1 MQMAGVK
8 SFFCVL
14 WSLCLCGIMVGR
26 AADYDAL
33 WKQVRQFE
41 RQGLTKS
48 AYEIV
53 EQIGVKADKE
63 HKEGQQM
70 AALIYG
76 CKLRQCIV
84 PDSFYADIVRLEK
97 LKRDARDEVRR
108 AVWASV
114 LAGLYKDNAG
124 RNRSVWLKKVK
135 GPERMR
141 EWASG
146 EWKDASDANFDL
158 SLSHPELLAEVKAA
172 DYLPFIEQ
180 GEHAAYFGGDLLN
193 VIGRRAVMARK
204 DYKAKEDREAVAGY
218 CAKMLQEYRSRRNRE
233 AELLVLLDSLAQSS
247 DEMVGE
253 TNRFV
258 WEASSEERERKEL
271 DKRGYGDYC
280 RLLDRFG
287 DLPLAAEVYL
297 QWMDWSVTAKR
308 KIEWAEE
315 GWKKYASYPRAKKLR
330 ERKDALQAP
339 YVSISKRDILY
350 PGKTYRWTVN
360 YRNTETV
367 ALQWFR
373 MPETVRK
380 DSLDVWKERKVLADF
395 VKGNGRLVKSVQV
408 KLKEGQPWEDLKDT
422 LEVETPGLGLYVVC
436 MRPEGTSGMEEGLLY
451 PICVTRFRVVTLG
464 WPDSCLQCRVMD
476 ETTGKPVE
484 DAEVEVYVRD
494 SLTAQ
499 GVTAADGAFVIRFPV
514 KEKRSLDEMKLHVA
528 KGEDRYLFA
537 EECGWEYRY
546 NDRCQPEE
554 DGALYTDREVYRP
567 GQSVYVGG
575 LCMIMGGGEERV
587 LPRRKFELRLKDSRG
602 KTWATKEVVSDE
614 MGTVATEFV
623 LPRSCR
629 AGRYYITGIYDLCY
643 FNVEEYKRPAF
654 EVKLDKRKELG
665 DTVFLIGEARNFMG
679 VPVRDARVTATSSS
693 RNWVYSQ
700 TYSEKEPVALDTV
713 YTDAEGC
720 FVLPL
725 PLNREGRRTGRGS
738 YRIVDVCVTDRNGQT
753 QNITK
758 NVPTGPTEMQI
769 GFSVGSY
776 YWHRDRLPS
785 VKVGLREI
793 NGGEHPR
800 TARVFYHLFRY
811 GPEGRLDTVWMER
824 PIQANVPVT
833 LTEVRDLASGA
844 YRLQMEAVAGED
856 TVRARARDFVLLD
869 STNTRPI
876 NGSLDWF
883 DCVEDTIA
891 PGCPGRI
898 EVGSAGKDVTLFY
911 TLLYKERVL
920 ADTLYTISDTILTF
934 SYPQALDYGDVME
947 AVFYFVKDG
956 SMYKHRQ
963 TLKAGRPSKQL
974 RMEWTSFRDGLQP
987 GTEETWKLRVVTTD
1001 GRPASAQVMATLY
1014 DASLEGKF
1022 PHQWSVPYKYCGS
1035 WVYYSFNDYD
1045 GNYFSLDTRKKV
1057 EIPTV
1062 KNLCFDTFGANF
1074 LNWRK
1079 AMEDVQGITKR
1090 ESQIYDCLEESP
1102 RPAPLMRSARV
1113 EDGSFMPS
1121 EGQGKDE
1128 DDEMRIPIRRNLNET
1143 AFFYPRLMADENG
1156 EVTIRFTLPESLTT
1170 WKFMALAH
1178 TEDMMTGT
1186 FTDEAVASKD
1196 VMARLDLPRFVR
1208 MGDHAA
1214 LSASLYN
1221 LTQKTI
1227 KGKVTMEVFDP
1238 ATEKTLWKKTRKLE
1252 VAASAD
1258 TVVTFTYV
1266 PVEGVTLSACRVLFE
1281 ADSHSDGEQRYLPVL
1296 EDKEWLTQTLRFV
1309 VSHAGDTVIH
1319 LDGLFQNHHSDAS
1332 RRNLTVEYTANPL
1345 WYAVT
1350 ALPSVLEPSTDDAQ
1364 SLSAAYYASTLAT
1377 RLSSLY
1383 PQLKNAVDLWL
1394 YESGEELEGSL
1405 SMQEEPAGVVSDET
1419 PWMIGA
1425 KRETRLMQELQQLFD
1440 RNRQRDLRRQFAESL
1455 GQLQR
1460 EDGSF
1465 GWFNGM
1471 SGSMYMTYGVARALL
1486 RSTSGIENDSV
1497 LTEHVDVRQM
1507 MEYLFGRAH
1516 EDVQRDKENLH
1527 VHKVYAYGCSRWLDY
1542 LYLATLCPE
1551 GWLTSSSRKD
1561 MDYMRER
1568 LLECLPAAASSNK
1581 KRLMGDEERM
1591 SLPEMAE
1598 AVVVFQRMEK
1608 AEEAELLMT
1617 SLREHLV
1624 DDAEGLHLEYPSN
1637 GFYGSARKI
1646 AVHTMLMEAFL
1657 AEEFPD
1663 SRVTEGLC
1671 RWLLAQKRL
1680 QDWGTSTGSVD
1691 AIYALLQGQP
1701 EGLTFRA
1708 YDAIRLLSPQGKEL
1722 AHAVSSVGD
1731 WVGLGAV
1738 SVSVGGGD
1746 LKKGA
1751 GALAV
1756 TKTEERPS
1764 SWGAAYACFQL
1775 PLDEVESSASGLRIR
1790 QEVDNEHPRVGDR
1803 VTLRYV
1809 LTSDRDYEYVRLKAG
1824 RAACLEPVESRSG
1837 YEYRNGL
1844 GYYKEVKDAS
1854 TNYFFE
1860 RLPKGTYVIE
1870 AECYVE
1876 RAGRYALGAVKLNG
1890 VYAPEFS
1897 AYEAGTV
1904 LEVSE

>member
-26 AADYDAL
+26 TADYDAL

-48 AYEIV
+48 AYEVV
-53 EQIGVKADKE
+53 EQIGVKAEKE

-70 AALIYG
+70 AVLIYG

-124 RNRSVWLKKVK
+124 RNRSIWLKKVK

-158 SLSHPELLAEVKAA
+158 SLSHPDLLAEVKAA

-271 DKRGYGDYC
+271 DERGYGDYC
-280 RLLDRFG
+280 RLLYRFG

-380 DSLDVWKERKVLADF
+380 DSLDVWKERKMLADF

-436 MRPEGTSGMEEGLLY
+436 MRPEGTPGMEEGLLY

-494 SLTAQ
+494 SLTAR

-567 GQSVYVGG
+567 GQTVYVGG

-665 DTVFLIGEARNFMG
+665 DTVFLMGKARNFMG

-738 YRIVDVCVTDRNGQT
+738 YRIVDVYVTDRNGQT

-833 LTEVRDLASGA
+833 LTDVRDLASGEH
-844 YRLQMEAVAGED
+844 RLQMEAVAGED

-911 TLLYKERVL
+911 TLLYKDRVL

-1090 ESQIYDCLEESP
+1090 ESQIYNCLEESP

-1296 EDKEWLTQTLRFV
+1296 EDKEWLTQTLPFV

-1364 SLSAAYYASTLAT
+1364 TLSAAYYASTLST

-1405 SMQEEPAGVVSDET
+1405 SMPEEPAGVVSDET

-1455 GQLQR
+1455 GKLQR

-1516 EDVQRDKENLH
+1516 EDVQRDKENLR

-1598 AVVVFQRMEK
+1598 AAVVFQRMGK

-1671 RWLLAQKRL
+1671 RWLLAQKCL

-1738 SVSVGGGD
+1738 SVSVGGDD

-1890 VYAPEFS
+1890 VYAPEFT
-1897 AYEAGTV
+1897 AYGAGTV

>member
-1 MQMAGVK
+1 MAGVK

-14 WSLCLCGIMVGR
+14 WSLCLCGVMVGR

-271 DKRGYGDYC
+271 DERGYGDYC

-380 DSLDVWKERKVLADF
+380 DSLDVWKERKVLTDF

-436 MRPEGTSGMEEGLLY
+436 MRPEGTPGMEEGLLY

-494 SLTAQ
+494 SLTAR

-567 GQSVYVGG
+567 GQTVYVGG

-587 LPRRKFELRLKDSRG
+587 LPWRKFELRLKDSRG

-833 LTEVRDLASGA
+833 LTEVRDLASGE

-911 TLLYKERVL
+911 TLLYKDRVL
-920 ADTLYTISDTILTF
+920 VDTLYTISDTILTF
-934 SYPQALDYGDVME
+934 SYPKALDYGDVME

-956 SMYKHRQ
+956 NMYKHRQ
-963 TLKAGRPSKQL
+963 TLKAGRLSKQL
-974 RMEWTSFRDGLQP
+974 HLEWTSFRDGLQP

-1001 GRPASAQVMATLY
+1001 GRPVSAQVMATLY

-1045 GNYFSLDTRKKV
+1045 GNYFSLGTRKKV

-1090 ESQIYDCLEESP
+1090 ESQIYNCLEESP

-1178 TEDMMTGT
+1178 TKDMMTGT

-1208 MGDHAA
+1208 MRDHAA

-1296 EDKEWLTQTLRFV
+1296 EDKEWLTQTLPFV

-1364 SLSAAYYASTLAT
+1364 SLSAAYYASTLST

-1394 YESGEELEGSL
+1394 YESGEELEGFL
-1405 SMQEEPAGVVSDET
+1405 SMQEEPAGVVSDEI

-1455 GQLQR
+1455 GKLQR

-1516 EDVQRDKENLH
+1516 EDVQRDKENLR

-1568 LLECLPAAASSNK
+1568 LLECLPAAVSSNK

-1598 AVVVFQRMEK
+1598 AAVVFQRMGK

-1624 DDAEGLHLEYPSN
+1624 DDAEGLHIEYPSN

-1657 AEEFPD
+1657 AEEIPD
-1663 SRVTEGLC
+1663 SCVTEGLC

-1738 SVSVGGGD
+1738 SVSVGGDD
-1746 LKKGA
+1746 LKKGV

-1860 RLPKGTYVIE
+1860 RLPRGTYVIE

-1890 VYAPEFS
+1890 VYAPEFT
-1897 AYEAGTV
+1897 AYGAGTV

>member
-1 MQMAGVK
+1 MAGVK

-494 SLTAQ
+494 SLTAL

-643 FNVEEYKRPAF
+643 FNVEGYKRPAF

-713 YTDAEGC
+713 YTDAEGW

-738 YRIVDVCVTDRNGQT
+738 YRIVDVYVTDRNGQT

-911 TLLYKERVL
+911 TLLYKDRVL

-1178 TEDMMTGT
+1178 TKDMMTGT
-1186 FTDEAVASKD
+1186 FTDAAVASKD

-1296 EDKEWLTQTLRFV
+1296 EDKEWLTQTLPFV

-1332 RRNLTVEYTANPL
+1332 RRSLTVEYTANPL

-1364 SLSAAYYASTLAT
+1364 SLSAAYYASTLST

-1455 GQLQR
+1455 GKLQR

-1516 EDVQRDKENLH
+1516 EDVQRDKENLR
-1527 VHKVYAYGCSRWLDY
+1527 VHNVYAYGSSRWLDY

-1598 AVVVFQRMEK
+1598 AAVVFQRMGK

-1731 WVGLGAV
+1731 WGGLGAV

-1746 LKKGA
+1746 LKKGL

-1803 VTLRYV
+1803 VRLRYV

-1897 AYEAGTV
+1897 AYGAGTV

>member
-1 MQMAGVK
+1 MAGVK

-494 SLTAQ
+494 SLTAL

-713 YTDAEGC
+713 YTDAEGW

-738 YRIVDVCVTDRNGQT
+738 YRIVDVYVTDRNGQT

-911 TLLYKERVL
+911 TLLYKDRVL

-1178 TEDMMTGT
+1178 TKDMMTGT
-1186 FTDEAVASKD
+1186 FTDAAVASKD

-1296 EDKEWLTQTLRFV
+1296 EDKEWLTQTLPFV

-1332 RRNLTVEYTANPL
+1332 RRSLTVEYTANPL

-1364 SLSAAYYASTLAT
+1364 SLSAAYYASTLST

-1455 GQLQR
+1455 GKLQR

-1516 EDVQRDKENLH
+1516 EDVQRDKENLR
-1527 VHKVYAYGCSRWLDY
+1527 VHNVYAYGSSRWLDY

-1598 AVVVFQRMEK
+1598 AAVVFQRMGK

-1731 WVGLGAV
+1731 WGGLGAV

-1746 LKKGA
+1746 LKKGL

-1803 VTLRYV
+1803 VTLRYM

-1897 AYEAGTV
+1897 AYGAGTV

>member
-26 AADYDAL
+26 TADYDAL

-48 AYEIV
+48 AYEVV
-53 EQIGVKADKE
+53 EQIGVKAEKE

-70 AALIYG
+70 AVLIYG

-124 RNRSVWLKKVK
+124 RNRSIWLKKVK

-158 SLSHPELLAEVKAA
+158 SLSHPDLLAEVKAA

-271 DKRGYGDYC
+271 DERGYGDYC
-280 RLLDRFG
+280 RLLYRFG

-380 DSLDVWKERKVLADF
+380 DSLDVWKERKMLADF

-436 MRPEGTSGMEEGLLY
+436 MRPEGTPGMEEGLLY

-494 SLTAQ
+494 SLTAR

-567 GQSVYVGG
+567 GQTVYVGG

-665 DTVFLIGEARNFMG
+665 DTVFLMGKARNFMG

-738 YRIVDVCVTDRNGQT
+738 YRIVDVYVTDRNGQT

-833 LTEVRDLASGA
+833 LTDVRDLASGE

-911 TLLYKERVL
+911 TLLYKDRVL

-1090 ESQIYDCLEESP
+1090 ESQIYNCLEESP

-1143 AFFYPRLMADENG
+1143 TFFYPRLMADENG

-1296 EDKEWLTQTLRFV
+1296 EDKEWLTQTLPFV

-1364 SLSAAYYASTLAT
+1364 TLSAAYYASTLST

-1405 SMQEEPAGVVSDET
+1405 SMPEEPAGVVSDET

-1455 GQLQR
+1455 GKLQR

-1516 EDVQRDKENLH
+1516 EDVQRDKENLR

-1542 LYLATLCPE
+1542 LYLTTLCPE

-1598 AVVVFQRMEK
+1598 AAVVFQRMGK

-1671 RWLLAQKRL
+1671 RWLLAQKCL

-1738 SVSVGGGD
+1738 SVSVGGDD

-1897 AYEAGTV
+1897 AYGAGTV

>member
-26 AADYDAL
+26 TADYDAL

-48 AYEIV
+48 AYEVV
-53 EQIGVKADKE
+53 EQIGVKAEKE

-70 AALIYG
+70 AVLIYG

-124 RNRSVWLKKVK
+124 RNRSIWLKKVK

-158 SLSHPELLAEVKAA
+158 SLSHPDLLAEVKAA

-271 DKRGYGDYC
+271 DERGYGDYC
-280 RLLDRFG
+280 RLLYRFG

-380 DSLDVWKERKVLADF
+380 DSLDVWKERKMLADF

-494 SLTAQ
+494 SLTAL

-713 YTDAEGC
+713 YTDAEGW

-738 YRIVDVCVTDRNGQT
+738 YRIVDVYVTDRNGQT

-911 TLLYKERVL
+911 TLLYKDRVL

-1178 TEDMMTGT
+1178 TKDMMTGT
-1186 FTDEAVASKD
+1186 FTDAAVASKD

-1296 EDKEWLTQTLRFV
+1296 EDKEWLTQTLPFV

-1332 RRNLTVEYTANPL
+1332 RRSLTVEYTANPL

-1364 SLSAAYYASTLAT
+1364 SLSAAYYASTLST

-1455 GQLQR
+1455 GKLQR

-1486 RSTSGIENDSV
+1486 RSTSGLENDSV

-1516 EDVQRDKENLH
+1516 EDVQRDKENLR
-1527 VHKVYAYGCSRWLDY
+1527 VHNVYAYGSSRWLDY

-1598 AVVVFQRMEK
+1598 AAVVFQRMGK

-1731 WVGLGAV
+1731 WGGLGAV

-1746 LKKGA
+1746 LKKGL

-1803 VTLRYV
+1803 VRLRYV

-1897 AYEAGTV
+1897 AYGAGTV

>member
-494 SLTAQ
+494 SLTAL

-528 KGEDRYLFA
+528 KGEDCYLFA
-537 EECGWEYRY
+537 EECGWDYRY

-713 YTDAEGC
+713 YTDAEGW

-738 YRIVDVCVTDRNGQT
+738 YRIVDVYVTDRNGQT

-911 TLLYKERVL
+911 TLLYKDRVL

-1178 TEDMMTGT
+1178 TKDMMTGT
-1186 FTDEAVASKD
+1186 FTDAAVASKD

-1296 EDKEWLTQTLRFV
+1296 EDKEWLTQTLPFV

-1332 RRNLTVEYTANPL
+1332 RRSLTVEYTANPL

-1364 SLSAAYYASTLAT
+1364 SLSAAYYASTLST

-1455 GQLQR
+1455 GKLQR

-1516 EDVQRDKENLH
+1516 EDVQRDKENLR
-1527 VHKVYAYGCSRWLDY
+1527 VHNVYAYGSSRWLDY

-1598 AVVVFQRMEK
+1598 AAVVFQRMGK

-1731 WVGLGAV
+1731 WGGLGAV

-1746 LKKGA
+1746 LKKGL

-1803 VTLRYV
+1803 VRLRYV

-1897 AYEAGTV
+1897 AYGAGTV

>member
-26 AADYDAL
+26 TADYDAL

-48 AYEIV
+48 AYEVV
-53 EQIGVKADKE
+53 EQIGVKAEKE

-70 AALIYG
+70 AVLIYG

-124 RNRSVWLKKVK
+124 RNRSIWLKKVK

-158 SLSHPELLAEVKAA
+158 SLSHPDLLAEVKAA

-271 DKRGYGDYC
+271 DERGYGDYC
-280 RLLDRFG
+280 RLLYRFG

-380 DSLDVWKERKVLADF
+380 DSLDVWKERKMLADF

-436 MRPEGTSGMEEGLLY
+436 MRPEGTPGMEEGLLY

-494 SLTAQ
+494 SLTAR

-567 GQSVYVGG
+567 GQTVYVGG

-665 DTVFLIGEARNFMG
+665 DTVFLMGKARNFMG

-738 YRIVDVCVTDRNGQT
+738 YRIVDVYVTDRNGQT

-833 LTEVRDLASGA
+833 LTDVRDLASGE

-911 TLLYKERVL
+911 TLLYKDRVL

-1090 ESQIYDCLEESP
+1090 ESQIYNCLEESP

-1296 EDKEWLTQTLRFV
+1296 EDKEWLTQTLPFV

-1364 SLSAAYYASTLAT
+1364 TLSAAYYASTLST

-1405 SMQEEPAGVVSDET
+1405 SMPEEPAGVVSDET

-1455 GQLQR
+1455 GKLQR

-1516 EDVQRDKENLH
+1516 EDVQRDKENLR

-1542 LYLATLCPE
+1542 LYLTTLCPE

-1598 AVVVFQRMEK
+1598 AAVVFQRMGK

-1671 RWLLAQKRL
+1671 RWLLAQKCL

-1738 SVSVGGGD
+1738 SVSVGGDD

-1897 AYEAGTV
+1897 AYGAGTV

>member
-63 HKEGQQM
+63 YKEGQQM

-713 YTDAEGC
+713 YTDAEGW

-738 YRIVDVCVTDRNGQT
+738 YRIVDVYVTDRNGQT

-911 TLLYKERVL
+911 TLLYKDRVL

-1178 TEDMMTGT
+1178 TKDMMTGT
-1186 FTDEAVASKD
+1186 FTDAAVASKD

-1296 EDKEWLTQTLRFV
+1296 EDKEWLTQTLPFV

-1332 RRNLTVEYTANPL
+1332 RRSLTVEYTANPL

-1364 SLSAAYYASTLAT
+1364 SLSAAYYASTLST

-1455 GQLQR
+1455 GKLQR

-1516 EDVQRDKENLH
+1516 EDVQRDKENLR
-1527 VHKVYAYGCSRWLDY
+1527 VHNVYAYGSSRWLDY

-1598 AVVVFQRMEK
+1598 AAVVFQRMGK

-1731 WVGLGAV
+1731 WGGLGAV

-1746 LKKGA
+1746 LKKGL

-1803 VTLRYV
+1803 VRLRYV

-1897 AYEAGTV
+1897 AYGAGTV

>member
-1 MQMAGVK
+1 MAGVK

-33 WKQVRQFE
+33 WKQVRQLE

-271 DKRGYGDYC
+271 DERGYGDYC

-350 PGKTYRWTVN
+350 PRKTYRWTVN

-380 DSLDVWKERKVLADF
+380 DSLDVWKERKVLVDF

-436 MRPEGTSGMEEGLLY
+436 MRPEGVLGMEEGLLY

-494 SLTAQ
+494 SLTAR

-514 KEKRSLDEMKLHVA
+514 KERRSLDEMKLHVA

-567 GQSVYVGG
+567 GQTVYVGG

-587 LPRRKFELRLKDSRG
+587 LPWRKFELRLKDSRG

-629 AGRYYITGIYDLCY
+629 AGRYRITGMYDVCY

-665 DTVFLIGEARNFMG
+665 DTVFLMGKARNFMG

-700 TYSEKEPVALDTV
+700 TYSEKEPIALDTV

-738 YRIVDVCVTDRNGQT
+738 YRIVDVYVTDRNGQT

-833 LTEVRDLASGA
+833 LTEVRDLASGE

-911 TLLYKERVL
+911 TLLYKDRVL

-974 RMEWTSFRDGLQP
+974 HMEWTSFRDGLQP

-1045 GNYFSLDTRKKV
+1045 GNYFSLRTQKKV
-1057 EIPTV
+1057 ETSTV

-1178 TEDMMTGT
+1178 TKDMMTGT

-1296 EDKEWLTQTLRFV
+1296 EDKEWLTQTLPFV

-1332 RRNLTVEYTANPL
+1332 RRSLTVEYTANPL

-1364 SLSAAYYASTLAT
+1364 SLSAAYYASTLST

-1405 SMQEEPAGVVSDET
+1405 SMPEELAGVVSDET

-1440 RNRQRDLRRQFAESL
+1440 RNRQRDLHRQFAESL
-1455 GQLQR
+1455 GKLQR

-1516 EDVQRDKENLH
+1516 EDVQRDKENLR
-1527 VHKVYAYGCSRWLDY
+1527 VHNVYAYGSSRWLDY

-1598 AVVVFQRMEK
+1598 AAVVFQRMGK

-1624 DDAEGLHLEYPSN
+1624 DDAEGLHIEYPSN

-1657 AEEFPD
+1657 AEEIPD
-1663 SRVTEGLC
+1663 SCVTEGLC

-1738 SVSVGGGD
+1738 SVSVGGDD

-1751 GALAV
+1751 SALAV

-1803 VTLRYV
+1803 VRLRYV

-1897 AYEAGTV
+1897 AYGAGTV

>member
-48 AYEIV
+48 AYEVV

-158 SLSHPELLAEVKAA
+158 SLSHPELLAEVKAV

-271 DKRGYGDYC
+271 DKRGYGAYC

-315 GWKKYASYPRAKKLR
+315 GWRKYASYPRAKKLR

-464 WPDSCLQCRVMD
+464 WPDSCLQCRVME

-494 SLTAQ
+494 SLTAR
-499 GVTAADGAFVIRFPV
+499 GMTAADGAFVIRFPV

-738 YRIVDVCVTDRNGQT
+738 YRIVDVYVTDRNGQT

-800 TARVFYHLFRY
+800 TARVFCHLFRY
-811 GPEGRLDTVWMER
+811 GPEGRLDTVWMDR

-833 LTEVRDLASGA
+833 LTEVRDLASGE

-911 TLLYKERVL
+911 TLLYKDRVL

-934 SYPQALDYGDVME
+934 SYPKALDYGDVME

-956 SMYKHRQ
+956 NMYKHRQ

-1001 GRPASAQVMATLY
+1001 GRPVSAQVMATLY

-1045 GNYFSLDTRKKV
+1045 GNYFSLGTRKKV

-1090 ESQIYDCLEESP
+1090 ESQIYNCLEESP

-1128 DDEMRIPIRRNLNET
+1128 DYEMRIPIRRNLNET

-1178 TEDMMTGT
+1178 TKDMMTGT

-1296 EDKEWLTQTLRFV
+1296 EDKEWLTQTLPFV

-1332 RRNLTVEYTANPL
+1332 RRSLTVEYTANPL

-1425 KRETRLMQELQQLFD
+1425 KRKTRLMQELQQLFD

-1455 GQLQR
+1455 GKLQR

-1507 MEYLFGRAH
+1507 MEYLFGRVH
-1516 EDVQRDKENLH
+1516 EDVQRDKENLR
-1527 VHKVYAYGCSRWLDY
+1527 VHKVYAYGSSRWLDY

-1598 AVVVFQRMEK
+1598 AAVVFQRMGK

-1624 DDAEGLHLEYPSN
+1624 DDTEGLHIEYPSN
-1637 GFYGSARKI
+1637 GFYGSARNI

-1657 AEEFPD
+1657 AEEIPD
-1663 SRVTEGLC
+1663 SRVREGLC

-1738 SVSVGGGD
+1738 SVSVGGDD

-1860 RLPKGTYVIE
+1860 RLSKGTYVIE

-1897 AYEAGTV
+1897 AYGAGTV

>member
-1 MQMAGVK
+1 MAGVK

-70 AALIYG
+70 AVLIYG

-494 SLTAQ
+494 SLTAL

-713 YTDAEGC
+713 YTDAEGW

-738 YRIVDVCVTDRNGQT
+738 YRIVDVYVTDRNGQT

-911 TLLYKERVL
+911 TLLYKDRVL

-1178 TEDMMTGT
+1178 TKDMMTGT
-1186 FTDEAVASKD
+1186 FTDAAVASKD

-1296 EDKEWLTQTLRFV
+1296 EDKEWLTQTLPFV

-1332 RRNLTVEYTANPL
+1332 RRSLTVEYTANPL

-1364 SLSAAYYASTLAT
+1364 SLSAAYYASTLST

-1455 GQLQR
+1455 GKLQR

-1516 EDVQRDKENLH
+1516 EDVQRDKENLR
-1527 VHKVYAYGCSRWLDY
+1527 VHNVYAYGSSRWLDY

-1598 AVVVFQRMEK
+1598 AAVVFQRMGK

-1731 WVGLGAV
+1731 WGGLGAV

-1746 LKKGA
+1746 LKKGL

-1803 VTLRYV
+1803 VRLRYV

-1897 AYEAGTV
+1897 AYGAGTV

>member
-1 MQMAGVK
+1 MAGVK

-380 DSLDVWKERKVLADF
+380 DSLDVWKERKVLADS

-494 SLTAQ
+494 SLTAL

-713 YTDAEGC
+713 YTDAEGW

-738 YRIVDVCVTDRNGQT
+738 YRIVDVYVTDRNGQT

-911 TLLYKERVL
+911 TLLYKDRVL

-1178 TEDMMTGT
+1178 TKDMMTGT
-1186 FTDEAVASKD
+1186 FTDAAVASKD

-1296 EDKEWLTQTLRFV
+1296 EDKEWLTQTLPFV

-1332 RRNLTVEYTANPL
+1332 RRSLTVEYTANPL

-1364 SLSAAYYASTLAT
+1364 SLSAAYYASTLST

-1455 GQLQR
+1455 GKLQR

-1516 EDVQRDKENLH
+1516 EDVQRDKENLR
-1527 VHKVYAYGCSRWLDY
+1527 VHNVYAYGSSRWLDY

-1598 AVVVFQRMEK
+1598 AAVVFQRMGK

-1731 WVGLGAV
+1731 WGGLGAV

-1746 LKKGA
+1746 LKKGL

-1803 VTLRYV
+1803 VRLRYV

-1897 AYEAGTV
+1897 AYGAGTV

>member
-1 MQMAGVK
+1 MAGVK

-494 SLTAQ
+494 SLTAL

-713 YTDAEGC
+713 YTDAEGW

-738 YRIVDVCVTDRNGQT
+738 YRIVDVYVTDRNGQT

-911 TLLYKERVL
+911 TLLYKDRVL

-1143 AFFYPRLMADENG
+1143 AFFHPRLMADENG

-1178 TEDMMTGT
+1178 TKDMMTGT
-1186 FTDEAVASKD
+1186 FTDAAVASKD

-1296 EDKEWLTQTLRFV
+1296 EDKEWLTQTLPFV

-1332 RRNLTVEYTANPL
+1332 RRSLTVEYTANPL

-1364 SLSAAYYASTLAT
+1364 SLSAAYYASTLST

-1455 GQLQR
+1455 GKLQR

-1516 EDVQRDKENLH
+1516 EDVQRDKENLR
-1527 VHKVYAYGCSRWLDY
+1527 VHNVYAYGSSRWLDY

-1598 AVVVFQRMEK
+1598 AAVVFQRMGK

-1731 WVGLGAV
+1731 WGGLGAV

-1746 LKKGA
+1746 LKKGL

-1803 VTLRYV
+1803 VRLRYV

-1897 AYEAGTV
+1897 AYGAGTV

>member
-26 AADYDAL
+26 TADYDAL

-48 AYEIV
+48 AYEVV
-53 EQIGVKADKE
+53 EQIGVKAEKE

-70 AALIYG
+70 AVLIYG

-124 RNRSVWLKKVK
+124 RNRSIWLKKVK

-158 SLSHPELLAEVKAA
+158 SLSHPDLLAEVKAA

-271 DKRGYGDYC
+271 DERGYGDYC
-280 RLLDRFG
+280 RLLYRFG

-380 DSLDVWKERKVLADF
+380 DSLDVWKERKMLADF

-436 MRPEGTSGMEEGLLY
+436 MRPEGTPGMEEGLLY

-494 SLTAQ
+494 SLTAR

-567 GQSVYVGG
+567 GQTVYVGG

-665 DTVFLIGEARNFMG
+665 DTVFLMGKARNFMG

-738 YRIVDVCVTDRNGQT
+738 YRIVDVYVTDRNGQT

-833 LTEVRDLASGA
+833 LTDVRDLASGE

-911 TLLYKERVL
+911 TLLYKDRVL

-1090 ESQIYDCLEESP
+1090 ESQIYNCLEESP

-1296 EDKEWLTQTLRFV
+1296 EDKEWLTQTLPFV

-1364 SLSAAYYASTLAT
+1364 TLSAAYYASTLST

-1405 SMQEEPAGVVSDET
+1405 SMPEEPAGVVSDET

-1455 GQLQR
+1455 GKLQR

-1516 EDVQRDKENLH
+1516 EDVQRDKENLR

-1598 AVVVFQRMEK
+1598 AAVVFQRMGK

-1624 DDAEGLHLEYPSN
+1624 DDAEGLHIEYPSN

-1657 AEEFPD
+1657 AEEIPD
-1663 SRVTEGLC
+1663 SCVTEGLC

-1738 SVSVGGGD
+1738 SVSVGGDD
-1746 LKKGA
+1746 LKKGV

-1890 VYAPEFS
+1890 VYAPEFT
-1897 AYEAGTV
+1897 AYGAGTV

>member
-1 MQMAGVK
+1 MAGVK

-26 AADYDAL
+26 TADYDAL

-48 AYEIV
+48 AYEVV
-53 EQIGVKADKE
+53 EQIGVKAEKE

-70 AALIYG
+70 AVLIYG

-124 RNRSVWLKKVK
+124 RNRSIWLKKVK

-158 SLSHPELLAEVKAA
+158 SLSHPDLLAEVKAA

-271 DKRGYGDYC
+271 DERGYGDYC
-280 RLLDRFG
+280 RLLYRFG

-380 DSLDVWKERKVLADF
+380 DSLDVWKERKMLADF

-436 MRPEGTSGMEEGLLY
+436 MRPEGTPGMEEGLLY

-494 SLTAQ
+494 SLTAR

-567 GQSVYVGG
+567 GQTVYVGG

-665 DTVFLIGEARNFMG
+665 DTVFLMGKARNFMG

-738 YRIVDVCVTDRNGQT
+738 YRIVDVYVTDRNGQT

-833 LTEVRDLASGA
+833 LTDVRDLASGE

-911 TLLYKERVL
+911 TLLYKDRVL

-1090 ESQIYDCLEESP
+1090 ESQIYNCLEESP

-1143 AFFYPRLMADENG
+1143 TFFYPRLMADENG

-1296 EDKEWLTQTLRFV
+1296 EDKEWLTQTLPFV

-1364 SLSAAYYASTLAT
+1364 TLSAAYYASTLST

-1405 SMQEEPAGVVSDET
+1405 SMPEEPAGVVSDET

-1455 GQLQR
+1455 GKLQR

-1516 EDVQRDKENLH
+1516 EDVQRDKENLR

-1542 LYLATLCPE
+1542 LYLTTLCPE

-1598 AVVVFQRMEK
+1598 AAVVFQRMGK

-1671 RWLLAQKRL
+1671 RWLLAQKCL

-1738 SVSVGGGD
+1738 SVSVGGDD

-1897 AYEAGTV
+1897 AYGAGTV

>member
-1 MQMAGVK
+1 MAGVK

-14 WSLCLCGIMVGR
+14 WSLCLCGVMVGR

-180 GEHAAYFGGDLLN
+180 GEHATYFGGDLLN

-297 QWMDWSVTAKR
+297 QWMDWSVTANR

-436 MRPEGTSGMEEGLLY
+436 MRPEGTPGMEEGLLY

-464 WPDSCLQCRVMD
+464 WPDSCLQCRVME

-494 SLTAQ
+494 SLTAR

-567 GQSVYVGG
+567 GQTVYVGG

-629 AGRYYITGIYDLCY
+629 AGRYYITGMYDLCY

-738 YRIVDVCVTDRNGQT
+738 YRIVDVYVTDRNGQT

-758 NVPTGPTEMQI
+758 NVPTGLTEMQI

-833 LTEVRDLASGA
+833 LTEVRDLASGE

-911 TLLYKERVL
+911 TLLYKDRVL

-987 GTEETWKLRVVTTD
+987 GTEETWKLRVVTTN

-1045 GNYFSLDTRKKV
+1045 GNYFSLDSRKKV

-1128 DDEMRIPIRRNLNET
+1128 DDEMRIPVRRNLNET

-1178 TEDMMTGT
+1178 TKDMMTGT

-1296 EDKEWLTQTLRFV
+1296 EDKEWLTQTLPFV

-1364 SLSAAYYASTLAT
+1364 SLSAAYYASTLST

-1394 YESGEELEGSL
+1394 YESGEELEGFL
-1405 SMQEEPAGVVSDET
+1405 SMPEEPAGVVSDET

-1425 KRETRLMQELQQLFD
+1425 KRKTRLMQELQQLFD
-1440 RNRQRDLRRQFAESL
+1440 RNRQCDLRRQFAESL
-1455 GQLQR
+1455 GKLQR

-1471 SGSMYMTYGVARALL
+1471 SGSMYITYGVARALL

-1516 EDVQRDKENLH
+1516 EDVQRDKENLR
-1527 VHKVYAYGCSRWLDY
+1527 VHKVYAYGSSRWLDY

-1568 LLECLPAAASSNK
+1568 LLECLPAASSSNK

-1598 AVVVFQRMEK
+1598 AAVVFQRMGK
-1608 AEEAELLMT
+1608 AEEVELLMT

-1624 DDAEGLHLEYPSN
+1624 DDAEGLHIEYPSN

-1657 AEEFPD
+1657 AEEIPD

-1738 SVSVGGGD
+1738 SVSVGGDD

-1890 VYAPEFS
+1890 VYAPEFT
-1897 AYEAGTV
+1897 AYGAGTV

>member
-713 YTDAEGC
+713 YTDAEGW

-738 YRIVDVCVTDRNGQT
+738 YRIVDVYVTDRNGQT

-911 TLLYKERVL
+911 TLLYKDRVL

-1178 TEDMMTGT
+1178 TKDMMTGT
-1186 FTDEAVASKD
+1186 FTDAAVASKD

-1296 EDKEWLTQTLRFV
+1296 EDKEWLTQTLPFV

-1332 RRNLTVEYTANPL
+1332 RRSLTVEYTANPL

-1364 SLSAAYYASTLAT
+1364 SLSAAYYASTLST

-1455 GQLQR
+1455 GKLQR

-1516 EDVQRDKENLH
+1516 EDVQRDKENLR
-1527 VHKVYAYGCSRWLDY
+1527 VHNVYAYGSSRWLDY

-1598 AVVVFQRMEK
+1598 AAVVFQRMGK

-1731 WVGLGAV
+1731 WGGLGAV

-1746 LKKGA
+1746 LKKGL

-1803 VTLRYV
+1803 VRLRYV

-1897 AYEAGTV
+1897 AYGAGTV

>member
-97 LKRDARDEVRR
+97 LKRDARNEVRR

-124 RNRSVWLKKVK
+124 RNRSAWLKKVK

-271 DKRGYGDYC
+271 DKRGYGAYC

-436 MRPEGTSGMEEGLLY
+436 MRPEGTPGMEEGLLY

-514 KEKRSLDEMKLHVA
+514 KERRSLDEMKLHVA

-567 GQSVYVGG
+567 GQTVYVGG

-587 LPRRKFELRLKDSRG
+587 LPWRKFELRLKDSRG

-738 YRIVDVCVTDRNGQT
+738 YRIVDVYVTDRNGQT

-800 TARVFYHLFRY
+800 TARVFCHLFRY
-811 GPEGRLDTVWMER
+811 GSEGRLDTVWMER

-833 LTEVRDLASGA
+833 LTEVRDLASGE

-891 PGCPGRI
+891 PGYPGRI

-911 TLLYKERVL
+911 TLLYKDRVL

-974 RMEWTSFRDGLQP
+974 RMECTSFRDGLQP

-1035 WVYYSFNDYD
+1035 WVYYGFNDYD

-1178 TEDMMTGT
+1178 TKDMMTGT

-1296 EDKEWLTQTLRFV
+1296 EDKEWLTQTLPFV

-1332 RRNLTVEYTANPL
+1332 RRSLTVEYTANPL

-1364 SLSAAYYASTLAT
+1364 SLSAAYYASTLST

-1405 SMQEEPAGVVSDET
+1405 SMPEEPAGVVSDET

-1455 GQLQR
+1455 GKLQR

-1516 EDVQRDKENLH
+1516 EDVQRDKENLR
-1527 VHKVYAYGCSRWLDY
+1527 VHKVYAYGSSRWLDY

-1598 AVVVFQRMEK
+1598 AAVVFQRMGK

-1738 SVSVGGGD
+1738 SVSVGGDD

-1803 VTLRYV
+1803 VRLRYV

-1897 AYEAGTV
+1897 AYGAGTV

>member
-84 PDSFYADIVRLEK
+84 PDGFYADIVRLEK

-713 YTDAEGC
+713 YTDAEGW

-738 YRIVDVCVTDRNGQT
+738 YRIVDVYVTDRNGQT

-911 TLLYKERVL
+911 TLLYKDRVL

-1178 TEDMMTGT
+1178 TKDMMTGT
-1186 FTDEAVASKD
+1186 FTDAAVASKD

-1296 EDKEWLTQTLRFV
+1296 EDKEWLTQTLPFV

-1332 RRNLTVEYTANPL
+1332 RRSLTVEYTANPL

-1364 SLSAAYYASTLAT
+1364 SLSAAYYASTLST

-1455 GQLQR
+1455 GKLQR

-1516 EDVQRDKENLH
+1516 EDVQRDKENLR
-1527 VHKVYAYGCSRWLDY
+1527 VHNVYAYGSSRWLDY

-1598 AVVVFQRMEK
+1598 AAVVFQRMGK

-1897 AYEAGTV
+1897 AYGAGTV

>member
-1 MQMAGVK
+1 MAGVK

-14 WSLCLCGIMVGR
+14 WSLCLCGVMVGR

-108 AVWASV
+108 AVWSSV

-271 DKRGYGDYC
+271 DERGYGDYC

-380 DSLDVWKERKVLADF
+380 DSLDVWKERKVLTDF

-436 MRPEGTSGMEEGLLY
+436 MRPEGTPGMEEGLLY

-494 SLTAQ
+494 SLTAR

-567 GQSVYVGG
+567 GQTVYVGG

-587 LPRRKFELRLKDSRG
+587 LPWRKFELRLKDSRG

-833 LTEVRDLASGA
+833 LTEVRDLASGE

-856 TVRARARDFVLLD
+856 TVMARARDFVLLD

-911 TLLYKERVL
+911 TLLYKDRVL
-920 ADTLYTISDTILTF
+920 VDTLYTISDTILTF
-934 SYPQALDYGDVME
+934 SYPKALDYGDVME

-956 SMYKHRQ
+956 NMYKHRQ
-963 TLKAGRPSKQL
+963 TLKAGRLSKQL
-974 RMEWTSFRDGLQP
+974 HLEWTSFRDGLQP

-1001 GRPASAQVMATLY
+1001 GRPVSAQVMATLY

-1045 GNYFSLDTRKKV
+1045 GNYFSLGTRKKV

-1090 ESQIYDCLEESP
+1090 ESQIYNCLEESP

-1178 TEDMMTGT
+1178 TKDMMTGT

-1208 MGDHAA
+1208 MRDHAA

-1296 EDKEWLTQTLRFV
+1296 EDKEWLTQTLPFV

-1364 SLSAAYYASTLAT
+1364 SLSAAYYASTLST

-1394 YESGEELEGSL
+1394 YESGEELEGFL
-1405 SMQEEPAGVVSDET
+1405 SMQEEPAGVVSDEI

-1455 GQLQR
+1455 GKLQR

-1516 EDVQRDKENLH
+1516 EDVQRDKENLR

-1568 LLECLPAAASSNK
+1568 LLECLPAAVSSNK

-1598 AVVVFQRMEK
+1598 AAVVFQRMGK

-1624 DDAEGLHLEYPSN
+1624 DDAEGLHIEYPSN

-1657 AEEFPD
+1657 AEEIPD
-1663 SRVTEGLC
+1663 SCVTEGLC

-1738 SVSVGGGD
+1738 SVSVGGDD
-1746 LKKGA
+1746 LKKGV

-1860 RLPKGTYVIE
+1860 RLPRGTYVIE

-1890 VYAPEFS
+1890 VYAPEFT
-1897 AYEAGTV
+1897 AYGAGTV

>member
-14 WSLCLCGIMVGR
+14 WSLCLCGVMVGR

-33 WKQVRQFE
+33 WKQVRQLE

-48 AYEIV
+48 AYEVV
-53 EQIGVKADKE
+53 EQIGVKAEKE

-271 DKRGYGDYC
+271 DERGYGDYC

-315 GWKKYASYPRAKKLR
+315 GWKKYASYPRAKKLL

-436 MRPEGTSGMEEGLLY
+436 MRPEGVLGMEEGLLY

-494 SLTAQ
+494 SLTAR

-514 KEKRSLDEMKLHVA
+514 KERRSLDEMKLHVA

-567 GQSVYVGG
+567 GQTVYVGG

-587 LPRRKFELRLKDSRG
+587 LPWRKFELRLKDSRG

-738 YRIVDVCVTDRNGQT
+738 YRIVDVYVTDRNGQT

-833 LTEVRDLASGA
+833 LTEVRDLASGE

-911 TLLYKERVL
+911 TLLYKDRVL

-974 RMEWTSFRDGLQP
+974 HMEWTSFRDGLQP

-1178 TEDMMTGT
+1178 TKDMMTGT

-1296 EDKEWLTQTLRFV
+1296 EDKEWLTQTLPFV

-1394 YESGEELEGSL
+1394 YESGEELGGSL

-1455 GQLQR
+1455 GKLQR

-1516 EDVQRDKENLH
+1516 EDVQRDKENLR

-1598 AVVVFQRMEK
+1598 AAVVFQRMGK

-1624 DDAEGLHLEYPSN
+1624 DDAEGLHIEYPSN

-1657 AEEFPD
+1657 AEEIPD

-1738 SVSVGGGD
+1738 SISVGGGD

-1897 AYEAGTV
+1897 AYGAGTV

>member
-1 MQMAGVK
+1 MAGAK

-14 WSLCLCGIMVGR
+14 WSLCLCGVMVGR

-271 DKRGYGDYC
+271 DERGYGDYC

-350 PGKTYRWTVN
+350 PRKTYRWTVN

-380 DSLDVWKERKVLADF
+380 DSLDVWKERKVLVDF

-436 MRPEGTSGMEEGLLY
+436 MRPEGVLGMEEGLLY

-494 SLTAQ
+494 SLTAR

-713 YTDAEGC
+713 YTDAEGW

-738 YRIVDVCVTDRNGQT
+738 YRIVDVYVTDRNGQT

-824 PIQANVPVT
+824 PIQANVPMT
-833 LTEVRDLASGA
+833 LTEVRDLASGE

-911 TLLYKERVL
+911 TLLYKDRVL

-987 GTEETWKLRVVTTD
+987 GTEETWRLRVVTTD
-1001 GRPASAQVMATLY
+1001 GRPTSAQVMATLY

-1045 GNYFSLDTRKKV
+1045 GNYFSLRTQKKV
-1057 EIPTV
+1057 ETSTV
-1062 KNLCFDTFGANF
+1062 KKLCFDTFGANF

-1178 TEDMMTGT
+1178 TKDMMTGT
-1186 FTDEAVASKD
+1186 FTDEAVSSKD

-1258 TVVTFTYV
+1258 TVMTFTYV

-1296 EDKEWLTQTLRFV
+1296 EDKEWLTQTLPFV

-1332 RRNLTVEYTANPL
+1332 RRSLTVEYTANPL

-1364 SLSAAYYASTLAT
+1364 SLSAAYYASTLST

-1425 KRETRLMQELQQLFD
+1425 KRKTRLMQELQQLFD
-1440 RNRQRDLRRQFAESL
+1440 RNRQCDLRRQFAESL
-1455 GQLQR
+1455 GKLQR

-1516 EDVQRDKENLH
+1516 EDVQRDKENLR
-1527 VHKVYAYGCSRWLDY
+1527 VHKVYAYGSSRWLDY

-1598 AVVVFQRMEK
+1598 AAVVFQRMGK

-1624 DDAEGLHLEYPSN
+1624 DDAEGLHIEYPSN

-1691 AIYALLQGQP
+1691 AIYVLLQGQP
-1701 EGLTFRA
+1701 EGLTYRA

-1738 SVSVGGGD
+1738 SVSVGGDD
-1746 LKKGA
+1746 LKKGV

-1803 VTLRYV
+1803 VRLRYV

-1897 AYEAGTV
+1897 AYGAGTV

>member
-1 MQMAGVK
+1 MAGVK

-494 SLTAQ
+494 SLTAL

-713 YTDAEGC
+713 YTDAEGW

-738 YRIVDVCVTDRNGQT
+738 YRIVDVYVTDRNGQT

-824 PIQANVPVT
+824 PIQANVSVT

-911 TLLYKERVL
+911 TLLYKDRVL

-1178 TEDMMTGT
+1178 TKDMMTGT
-1186 FTDEAVASKD
+1186 FTDAAVASKD

-1296 EDKEWLTQTLRFV
+1296 EDKEWLTQTLPFV

-1332 RRNLTVEYTANPL
+1332 RRSLTVEYTANPL

-1364 SLSAAYYASTLAT
+1364 SLSAAYYASTLST

-1455 GQLQR
+1455 GKLQR

-1516 EDVQRDKENLH
+1516 EDVQRDKENLR
-1527 VHKVYAYGCSRWLDY
+1527 VHNVYAYGSSRWLDY

-1598 AVVVFQRMEK
+1598 AAVVFQRMGK

-1731 WVGLGAV
+1731 WGGLGAV

-1746 LKKGA
+1746 LKKGL

-1803 VTLRYV
+1803 VRLRYV

-1897 AYEAGTV
+1897 AYGAGTV

>member
-97 LKRDARDEVRR
+97 LKRDARNEVRR

-124 RNRSVWLKKVK
+124 RNRSAWLKKVK

-271 DKRGYGDYC
+271 DKRGYGAYC

-436 MRPEGTSGMEEGLLY
+436 MRPEGTPGMEEGLLY

-514 KEKRSLDEMKLHVA
+514 KERRSLDEMKLHVA

-567 GQSVYVGG
+567 GQTVYVGG

-587 LPRRKFELRLKDSRG
+587 LPWRKFELRLKDSRG

-738 YRIVDVCVTDRNGQT
+738 YRIVDVYVTDRNGQT

-800 TARVFYHLFRY
+800 TARVFCHLFRY
-811 GPEGRLDTVWMER
+811 GSEGRLDTVWMER

-833 LTEVRDLASGA
+833 LTEVRDLASGE

-891 PGCPGRI
+891 PGYPGRI

-911 TLLYKERVL
+911 TLLYKDRVL

-974 RMEWTSFRDGLQP
+974 HMECTSFRDGLQP

-1035 WVYYSFNDYD
+1035 WVYYGFNDYD

-1178 TEDMMTGT
+1178 TKDMMTGT

-1296 EDKEWLTQTLRFV
+1296 EDKEWLTQTLPFV

-1332 RRNLTVEYTANPL
+1332 RRSLTVEYTANPL

-1364 SLSAAYYASTLAT
+1364 SLSAAYYASTLST

-1405 SMQEEPAGVVSDET
+1405 SMPEEPAGVVSDET

-1455 GQLQR
+1455 GKLQR

-1516 EDVQRDKENLH
+1516 EDVQRDKENLR
-1527 VHKVYAYGCSRWLDY
+1527 VHKVYAYGSSRWLDY

-1598 AVVVFQRMEK
+1598 AAVVFQRMGK

-1738 SVSVGGGD
+1738 SVSVGGDD

-1803 VTLRYV
+1803 VRLRYV

-1897 AYEAGTV
+1897 AYGAGTV

>member
-53 EQIGVKADKE
+53 EQIGVKAGKE

-436 MRPEGTSGMEEGLLY
+436 MRPEGTPGMEEGLLY

-464 WPDSCLQCRVMD
+464 WPDSCLQCRVME

-494 SLTAQ
+494 SLTAR
-499 GVTAADGAFVIRFPV
+499 GMTAADGAFVIRFPV

-738 YRIVDVCVTDRNGQT
+738 YRIVDVYVTDRNGQT

-800 TARVFYHLFRY
+800 TARVFCHLFRY
-811 GPEGRLDTVWMER
+811 GPEGRLDTVWMDR

-833 LTEVRDLASGA
+833 LTEVRDLASGE

-911 TLLYKERVL
+911 TLLYKDRVL

-934 SYPQALDYGDVME
+934 SYPKALDYGDVME

-956 SMYKHRQ
+956 NMYKHRQ
-963 TLKAGRPSKQL
+963 TLKAGRLSKQL
-974 RMEWTSFRDGLQP
+974 HMEWTSFRDGLQP

-1001 GRPASAQVMATLY
+1001 GRPVSAQVMATLY

-1090 ESQIYDCLEESP
+1090 ESQIYNCLEESP

-1128 DDEMRIPIRRNLNET
+1128 GDEMRIPVRRNLNET

-1178 TEDMMTGT
+1178 TKDMMTGT

-1227 KGKVTMEVFDP
+1227 KGKVAMEVFDP

-1296 EDKEWLTQTLRFV
+1296 EDKEWLTQTLPFV

-1332 RRNLTVEYTANPL
+1332 RRNLTMEYTANPL

-1364 SLSAAYYASTLAT
+1364 SLSAAYYASTLST

-1405 SMQEEPAGVVSDET
+1405 SMPEEPAGVVSDET

-1598 AVVVFQRMEK
+1598 AAVVFQRMGK

-1738 SVSVGGGD
+1738 SVSVGGDD

-1803 VTLRYV
+1803 VRLRYV

-1897 AYEAGTV
+1897 AYGAGTV

>member
-1 MQMAGVK
+1 MAGVK

-26 AADYDAL
+26 TADYDAL

-48 AYEIV
+48 AYEVV
-53 EQIGVKADKE
+53 EQIGVKAEKE

-70 AALIYG
+70 AVLIYG

-124 RNRSVWLKKVK
+124 RNRSIWLKKVK

-158 SLSHPELLAEVKAA
+158 SLSHPDLLAEVKAA

-271 DKRGYGDYC
+271 DERGYGDYC
-280 RLLDRFG
+280 RLLYRFG

-380 DSLDVWKERKVLADF
+380 DSLDVWKERKMLADF

-436 MRPEGTSGMEEGLLY
+436 MRPEGTPGMEEGLLY

-494 SLTAQ
+494 SLTAR

-567 GQSVYVGG
+567 GQTVYVGG

-665 DTVFLIGEARNFMG
+665 DTVFLMGKARNFMG

-738 YRIVDVCVTDRNGQT
+738 YRIVDVYVTDRNGQT

-833 LTEVRDLASGA
+833 LTDVRDLASGE

-911 TLLYKERVL
+911 TLLYKDRVL

-1090 ESQIYDCLEESP
+1090 ESQIYNCLEESP

-1296 EDKEWLTQTLRFV
+1296 EDKEWLTQTLPFV

-1364 SLSAAYYASTLAT
+1364 TLSAAYYASTLST

-1405 SMQEEPAGVVSDET
+1405 SMPEEPAGVVSDET

-1455 GQLQR
+1455 GKLQR

-1507 MEYLFGRAH
+1507 MEYLFGRAY
-1516 EDVQRDKENLH
+1516 EDVQRDKENLR

-1598 AVVVFQRMEK
+1598 AAVVFQRMGK

-1671 RWLLAQKRL
+1671 RWLLAQKCL

-1738 SVSVGGGD
+1738 SVSVGGDD

-1890 VYAPEFS
+1890 VYAPEFT
-1897 AYEAGTV
+1897 AYGAGTV

>member
-1 MQMAGVK
+1 MAGVK

-84 PDSFYADIVRLEK
+84 PDGFYADIVRLEK

-713 YTDAEGC
+713 YTDAEGW

-738 YRIVDVCVTDRNGQT
+738 YRIVDVYVTDRNGQT

-911 TLLYKERVL
+911 TLLYKDRVL

-1178 TEDMMTGT
+1178 TKDMMTGT
-1186 FTDEAVASKD
+1186 FTDAAVASKD

-1296 EDKEWLTQTLRFV
+1296 EDKEWLTQTLPFV

-1332 RRNLTVEYTANPL
+1332 RRSLTVEYTANPL

-1364 SLSAAYYASTLAT
+1364 SLSAAYYASTLST

-1455 GQLQR
+1455 GKLQR

-1516 EDVQRDKENLH
+1516 EDVQRDKENLR
-1527 VHKVYAYGCSRWLDY
+1527 VHNVYAYGSSRWLDY

-1598 AVVVFQRMEK
+1598 AAVVFQRMGK

-1897 AYEAGTV
+1897 AYGAGTV

>member
-1 MQMAGVK
+1 MAGVK

-97 LKRDARDEVRR
+97 LKRDARNEVRR

-124 RNRSVWLKKVK
+124 RNRSAWLKKVK

-271 DKRGYGDYC
+271 DKRGYGAYC

-436 MRPEGTSGMEEGLLY
+436 MRPEGTPGMEEGLLY

-464 WPDSCLQCRVMD
+464 WPDSCLQCRVME

-494 SLTAQ
+494 SLTAR

-567 GQSVYVGG
+567 GQTVYVGG

-587 LPRRKFELRLKDSRG
+587 LPRRKFKLWLKDSRG

-738 YRIVDVCVTDRNGQT
+738 YRIVDVYVTDRNGQT

-833 LTEVRDLASGA
+833 LTEVRDLASGE

-911 TLLYKERVL
+911 TLLYKDRVL

-1045 GNYFSLDTRKKV
+1045 GNYFSLGTRKKV

-1090 ESQIYDCLEESP
+1090 ESQIYNCLEESP

-1113 EDGSFMPS
+1113 EDGSLMPS

-1178 TEDMMTGT
+1178 TKDMMTGT

-1296 EDKEWLTQTLRFV
+1296 EDKEWLTQTLPFV

-1332 RRNLTVEYTANPL
+1332 RRSLTVEYTANPL

-1364 SLSAAYYASTLAT
+1364 SLSAAYYASTLST

-1419 PWMIGA
+1419 PWTIGT

-1455 GQLQR
+1455 GKLQR

-1507 MEYLFGRAH
+1507 MEYLFDRAH

-1598 AVVVFQRMEK
+1598 AAVVFQRMGK

-1624 DDAEGLHLEYPSN
+1624 DDAEGLHIEYPSN

-1657 AEEFPD
+1657 AEEIPD

-1738 SVSVGGGD
+1738 SISVGGGD

-1897 AYEAGTV
+1897 AYGAGTA

>member
-1 MQMAGVK
+1 
-8 SFFCVL
+8 
-14 WSLCLCGIMVGR
+14 
-26 AADYDAL
+26 
-33 WKQVRQFE
+33 
-41 RQGLTKS
+41 
-48 AYEIV
+48 
-53 EQIGVKADKE
+53 
-63 HKEGQQM
+63 
-70 AALIYG
+70 
-76 CKLRQCIV
+76 
-84 PDSFYADIVRLEK
+84 
-97 LKRDARDEVRR
+97 
-108 AVWASV
+108 
-114 LAGLYKDNAG
+114 
-124 RNRSVWLKKVK
+124 
-135 GPERMR
+135 
-141 EWASG
+141 
-146 EWKDASDANFDL
+146 
-158 SLSHPELLAEVKAA
+158 
-172 DYLPFIEQ
+172 
-180 GEHAAYFGGDLLN
+180 
-193 VIGRRAVMARK
+193 
-204 DYKAKEDREAVAGY
+204 
-218 CAKMLQEYRSRRNRE
+218 
-233 AELLVLLDSLAQSS
+233 
-247 DEMVGE
+247 
-253 TNRFV
+253 
-258 WEASSEERERKEL
+258 
-271 DKRGYGDYC
+271 
-280 RLLDRFG
+280 
-287 DLPLAAEVYL
+287 
-297 QWMDWSVTAKR
+297 
-308 KIEWAEE
+308 
-315 GWKKYASYPRAKKLR
+315 
-330 ERKDALQAP
+330 
-339 YVSISKRDILY
+339 
-350 PGKTYRWTVN
+350 
-360 YRNTETV
+360 
-367 ALQWFR
+367 
-373 MPETVRK
+373 
-380 DSLDVWKERKVLADF
+380 
-395 VKGNGRLVKSVQV
+395 
-408 KLKEGQPWEDLKDT
+408 
-422 LEVETPGLGLYVVC
+422 
-436 MRPEGTSGMEEGLLY
+436 
-451 PICVTRFRVVTLG
+451 
-464 WPDSCLQCRVMD
+464 
-476 ETTGKPVE
+476 
-484 DAEVEVYVRD
+484 
-494 SLTAQ
+494 
-499 GVTAADGAFVIRFPV
+499 
-514 KEKRSLDEMKLHVA
+514 
-528 KGEDRYLFA
+528 
-537 EECGWEYRY
+537 
-546 NDRCQPEE
+546 
-554 DGALYTDREVYRP
+554 
-567 GQSVYVGG
+567 
-575 LCMIMGGGEERV
+575 
-587 LPRRKFELRLKDSRG
+587 
-602 KTWATKEVVSDE
+602 
-614 MGTVATEFV
+614 
-623 LPRSCR
+623 
-629 AGRYYITGIYDLCY
+629 
-643 FNVEEYKRPAF
+643 
-654 EVKLDKRKELG
+654 
-665 DTVFLIGEARNFMG
+665 
-679 VPVRDARVTATSSS
+679 
-693 RNWVYSQ
+693 
-700 TYSEKEPVALDTV
+700 
-713 YTDAEGC
+713 
-720 FVLPL
+720 
-725 PLNREGRRTGRGS
+725 
-738 YRIVDVCVTDRNGQT
+738 
-753 QNITK
+753 
-758 NVPTGPTEMQI
+758 
-769 GFSVGSY
+769 
-776 YWHRDRLPS
+776 
-785 VKVGLREI
+785 
-793 NGGEHPR
+793 
-800 TARVFYHLFRY
+800 
-811 GPEGRLDTVWMER
+811 
-824 PIQANVPVT
+824 
-833 LTEVRDLASGA
+833 
-844 YRLQMEAVAGED
+844 
-856 TVRARARDFVLLD
+856 
-869 STNTRPI
+869 
-876 NGSLDWF
+876 
-883 DCVEDTIA
+883 
-891 PGCPGRI
+891 
-898 EVGSAGKDVTLFY
+898 
-911 TLLYKERVL
+911 
-920 ADTLYTISDTILTF
+920 
-934 SYPQALDYGDVME
+934 
-947 AVFYFVKDG
+947 
-956 SMYKHRQ
+956 
-963 TLKAGRPSKQL
+963 
-974 RMEWTSFRDGLQP
+974 
-987 GTEETWKLRVVTTD
+987 
-1001 GRPASAQVMATLY
+1001 
-1014 DASLEGKF
+1014 
-1022 PHQWSVPYKYCGS
+1022 
-1035 WVYYSFNDYD
+1035 
-1045 GNYFSLDTRKKV
+1045 
-1057 EIPTV
+1057 
-1062 KNLCFDTFGANF
+1062 
-1074 LNWRK
+1074 
-1079 AMEDVQGITKR
+1079 MEDVQGITKR
-1090 ESQIYDCLEESP
+1090 ESQIYNCLEESP

-1178 TEDMMTGT
+1178 TKDMMTGT

-1296 EDKEWLTQTLRFV
+1296 EDKEWLTQTLPFV

-1332 RRNLTVEYTANPL
+1332 RHSLTVEYTANPL

-1364 SLSAAYYASTLAT
+1364 SLSAAYYASTLST

-1405 SMQEEPAGVVSDET
+1405 SMPEEPAGVVSDET

-1440 RNRQRDLRRQFAESL
+1440 RNRQCDLRRQFAESL
-1455 GQLQR
+1455 GKLQR

-1516 EDVQRDKENLH
+1516 EDVQRDKENLR
-1527 VHKVYAYGCSRWLDY
+1527 VHNVYAYGSSRWLDY

-1561 MDYMRER
+1561 MDYMREH
-1568 LLECLPAAASSNK
+1568 LLECLPAASSNK

-1598 AVVVFQRMEK
+1598 AAVVFQRMGK

-1624 DDAEGLHLEYPSN
+1624 DDAEGLHIEYPSN

-1657 AEEFPD
+1657 AEEIPD
-1663 SRVTEGLC
+1663 SCVTEGLC

-1738 SVSVGGGD
+1738 SVSVGGDD

-1764 SWGAAYACFQL
+1764 SWGVAYACFQL

-1803 VTLRYV
+1803 VRLRYV

-1897 AYEAGTV
+1897 AYGAGTV

>member
-1296 EDKEWLTQTLRFV
+1296 EDKEWLTQTLPFV

>member
-1 MQMAGVK
+1 MAGAK

-14 WSLCLCGIMVGR
+14 WSLCLCGVMVGR

-271 DKRGYGDYC
+271 DERGYGDYC

-350 PGKTYRWTVN
+350 PRKTYRWTVN

-380 DSLDVWKERKVLADF
+380 DSLDVWKERKVLVDF

-436 MRPEGTSGMEEGLLY
+436 MRPEGVLGMEEGLLY

-494 SLTAQ
+494 SLTAR

-713 YTDAEGC
+713 YTDAEGW

-738 YRIVDVCVTDRNGQT
+738 YRIVDVYVTDRNGQT

-824 PIQANVPVT
+824 PIQANVPMT
-833 LTEVRDLASGA
+833 LTEVRDLASGE

-911 TLLYKERVL
+911 TLLYKDRVL

-1045 GNYFSLDTRKKV
+1045 GNYFSLGTRKKV

-1113 EDGSFMPS
+1113 EDGSFMLS

-1128 DDEMRIPIRRNLNET
+1128 DDEMRIPVRRNLNET

-1178 TEDMMTGT
+1178 TKDMMTGT

-1296 EDKEWLTQTLRFV
+1296 EDKEWLTQTLPFV

-1332 RRNLTVEYTANPL
+1332 RRSLTVEYTANPL

-1364 SLSAAYYASTLAT
+1364 SLSAAYYASTLST
-1377 RLSSLY
+1377 RLSSFY

-1394 YESGEELEGSL
+1394 YESGEELEGFL
-1405 SMQEEPAGVVSDET
+1405 SMQEEPAGVMSDET

-1425 KRETRLMQELQQLFD
+1425 KRKTRLMQELQQLFD
-1440 RNRQRDLRRQFAESL
+1440 RNRQCDLRRQFAESL
-1455 GQLQR
+1455 GKLQR

-1516 EDVQRDKENLH
+1516 EDVQRDKENLR
-1527 VHKVYAYGCSRWLDY
+1527 VHNVYAYGSSRWLDY

-1568 LLECLPAAASSNK
+1568 LLECLPAASSNK

-1598 AVVVFQRMEK
+1598 AAVVFQRMGK

-1624 DDAEGLHLEYPSN
+1624 DDAEGLHIEYPSN

-1691 AIYALLQGQP
+1691 AIYVLLQGQP
-1701 EGLTFRA
+1701 EGLTYRA

-1738 SVSVGGGD
+1738 SVSVGGDD
-1746 LKKGA
+1746 LKKGV

-1803 VTLRYV
+1803 VRLRYV

-1897 AYEAGTV
+1897 AYGAGTV

>member
-1 MQMAGVK
+1 MAGVK

-451 PICVTRFRVVTLG
+451 HICVTRFRVVTLG

-494 SLTAQ
+494 SLTAL

-713 YTDAEGC
+713 YTDAEGW

-738 YRIVDVCVTDRNGQT
+738 YRIVDVYVTDRNGQT

-911 TLLYKERVL
+911 TLLYKDRVL

-1178 TEDMMTGT
+1178 TKDMMTGT
-1186 FTDEAVASKD
+1186 FTDAAVASKD

-1296 EDKEWLTQTLRFV
+1296 EDKEWLTQTLPFV

-1332 RRNLTVEYTANPL
+1332 RRSLTVEYTANPL

-1364 SLSAAYYASTLAT
+1364 SLSAAYYASTLST

-1455 GQLQR
+1455 GKLQR

-1516 EDVQRDKENLH
+1516 EDVQRDKENLR
-1527 VHKVYAYGCSRWLDY
+1527 VHNVYAYGSSRWLDY

-1598 AVVVFQRMEK
+1598 AAVVFQRMGK

-1731 WVGLGAV
+1731 WGGLGAV

-1746 LKKGA
+1746 LKKGL

-1803 VTLRYV
+1803 VRLRYV

-1897 AYEAGTV
+1897 AYGAGTV

>member
-26 AADYDAL
+26 TADYDAL

-48 AYEIV
+48 AYEVV
-53 EQIGVKADKE
+53 EQIGVKAEKE

-70 AALIYG
+70 AVLIYG

-124 RNRSVWLKKVK
+124 RNRSIWLKKVK

-158 SLSHPELLAEVKAA
+158 SLSHPDLLAEVKAA

-271 DKRGYGDYC
+271 DERGYGDYC
-280 RLLDRFG
+280 RLLYRFG

-380 DSLDVWKERKVLADF
+380 DSLDVWKERKMLADF

-436 MRPEGTSGMEEGLLY
+436 MRPEGTPGMEEGLLY

-494 SLTAQ
+494 SLTAR

-567 GQSVYVGG
+567 GQTVYVGG

-665 DTVFLIGEARNFMG
+665 DTVFLMGKARNFMG

-738 YRIVDVCVTDRNGQT
+738 YRIVDVYVTDRNGQT

-833 LTEVRDLASGA
+833 LTDVRDLASGE

-911 TLLYKERVL
+911 TLLYKDRVL

-1090 ESQIYDCLEESP
+1090 ESQIYNCLEESP

-1296 EDKEWLTQTLRFV
+1296 EDKEWLTQTLPFV

-1364 SLSAAYYASTLAT
+1364 TLSAAYYASTLST

-1405 SMQEEPAGVVSDET
+1405 SMPEEPAGVVSDET

-1455 GQLQR
+1455 GKLQR

-1516 EDVQRDKENLH
+1516 EDVQRDKENLR

-1598 AVVVFQRMEK
+1598 AAVVFQRMGK

-1671 RWLLAQKRL
+1671 RWLLAQKCL

-1738 SVSVGGGD
+1738 SVSVGGDD

-1890 VYAPEFS
+1890 VYAPEFT
-1897 AYEAGTV
+1897 AYGAGRV

>member
-26 AADYDAL
+26 TADYDAL

-48 AYEIV
+48 AYEVV
-53 EQIGVKADKE
+53 EQIGVKAEKE

-70 AALIYG
+70 AVLIYG

-124 RNRSVWLKKVK
+124 RNRSIWLKKVK

-158 SLSHPELLAEVKAA
+158 SLSHPDLLAEVKAA

-271 DKRGYGDYC
+271 DERGYGDYC
-280 RLLDRFG
+280 RLLYRFG

-380 DSLDVWKERKVLADF
+380 DSLDVWKERKMLADF

-436 MRPEGTSGMEEGLLY
+436 MRPEGTPGMEEGLLY

-494 SLTAQ
+494 SLTAR

-567 GQSVYVGG
+567 GQTVYVGG

-665 DTVFLIGEARNFMG
+665 DTVFLMGKARNFMG

-738 YRIVDVCVTDRNGQT
+738 YRIVDVYVTDRNGQT

-833 LTEVRDLASGA
+833 LTDVRDLASGE

-911 TLLYKERVL
+911 TLLYKDRVL

-956 SMYKHRQ
+956 CMYKHRQ

-1090 ESQIYDCLEESP
+1090 ESQIYNCLEESP

-1296 EDKEWLTQTLRFV
+1296 EDKEWLTQTLPFV

-1364 SLSAAYYASTLAT
+1364 TLSAAYYASTLST

-1405 SMQEEPAGVVSDET
+1405 SMPEEPAGVVSDET

-1455 GQLQR
+1455 GKLQR

-1516 EDVQRDKENLH
+1516 EDVQRDKENLR

-1598 AVVVFQRMEK
+1598 AAVVFQRMGK

-1671 RWLLAQKRL
+1671 RWLLAQKCL

-1738 SVSVGGGD
+1738 SVSVGGDD

-1890 VYAPEFS
+1890 VYAPEFT
-1897 AYEAGTV
+1897 AYGAGTV

>member
-26 AADYDAL
+26 TADYDAL

-373 MPETVRK
+373 IPETVRK

-436 MRPEGTSGMEEGLLY
+436 MRPEGTPGMEEGLLY

-494 SLTAQ
+494 SLTAR
-499 GVTAADGAFVIRFPV
+499 GVTVADGAFVIRFPV

-567 GQSVYVGG
+567 GQTVYVGG
-575 LCMIMGGGEERV
+575 LCMIMGDGEERV
-587 LPRRKFELRLKDSRG
+587 LPRRKFKLWLEDTRG

-629 AGRYYITGIYDLCY
+629 AGCYRITGMYDVCY

-665 DTVFLIGEARNFMG
+665 DTVFLMGKARNFMG

-738 YRIVDVCVTDRNGQT
+738 YRIVDVYVTDRNGQT

-811 GPEGRLDTVWMER
+811 GPEGRLDTVGMER

-833 LTEVRDLASGA
+833 LTEVRDLASGE

-911 TLLYKERVL
+911 TLLYKDRVL

-987 GTEETWKLRVVTTD
+987 GTGETWRLRVVTTD
-1001 GRPASAQVMATLY
+1001 GQPASAQVMATLY

-1045 GNYFSLDTRKKV
+1045 GNYFSLRTQKKV
-1057 EIPTV
+1057 ETSTV
-1062 KNLCFDTFGANF
+1062 KKLCFDTFGANF

-1090 ESQIYDCLEESP
+1090 ESQIYNCLEESP

-1178 TEDMMTGT
+1178 TKDMMTGT

-1296 EDKEWLTQTLRFV
+1296 EDKEWLTQTLPFV

-1332 RRNLTVEYTANPL
+1332 RHSLTVEYTANPL

-1364 SLSAAYYASTLAT
+1364 SLSAAYYASTLST

-1405 SMQEEPAGVVSDET
+1405 SMPEEPAGVVSDET

-1440 RNRQRDLRRQFAESL
+1440 RNRQCDLRRQFAESL
-1455 GQLQR
+1455 GKLQR

-1516 EDVQRDKENLH
+1516 EDVQRDKENLR
-1527 VHKVYAYGCSRWLDY
+1527 VHNVYAYGSSRWLDY

-1561 MDYMRER
+1561 MDYMREH
-1568 LLECLPAAASSNK
+1568 LLECLPAASSNK

-1598 AVVVFQRMEK
+1598 AAVVFQRMGK

-1624 DDAEGLHLEYPSN
+1624 DDAEGLHIEYPSN

-1657 AEEFPD
+1657 AEEIPD
-1663 SRVTEGLC
+1663 SCVTEGLC

-1738 SVSVGGGD
+1738 SVSVGGDD

-1764 SWGAAYACFQL
+1764 SWGVAYACFQL

-1803 VTLRYV
+1803 VRLRYV

-1897 AYEAGTV
+1897 AYGAGTV

>member
-26 AADYDAL
+26 TADYDAL

-48 AYEIV
+48 AYEVV
-53 EQIGVKADKE
+53 EQIGVKAEKE

-70 AALIYG
+70 AVLIYG

-124 RNRSVWLKKVK
+124 RNRSIWLKKVK

-158 SLSHPELLAEVKAA
+158 SLSHPDLLAEVKAA

-271 DKRGYGDYC
+271 DERGYGDYC
-280 RLLDRFG
+280 RLLYRFG

-380 DSLDVWKERKVLADF
+380 DSLDVWKERKMLADF

-436 MRPEGTSGMEEGLLY
+436 MRPEGTPGMEEGLLY

-494 SLTAQ
+494 SLTAR

-567 GQSVYVGG
+567 GQTVYVGG

-665 DTVFLIGEARNFMG
+665 DTVFLMGKARNFMG

-738 YRIVDVCVTDRNGQT
+738 YRIVDVYVTDRNGQT

-833 LTEVRDLASGA
+833 LTDVRDLASGE

-911 TLLYKERVL
+911 TLLYKDRVL

-1090 ESQIYDCLEESP
+1090 ESQIYNCLEESP

-1296 EDKEWLTQTLRFV
+1296 EDKEWLTQTLPFV

-1364 SLSAAYYASTLAT
+1364 TLSAAYYASTLST

-1405 SMQEEPAGVVSDET
+1405 SMPEEPAGVVSDET

-1455 GQLQR
+1455 GKLQR

-1486 RSTSGIENDSV
+1486 RITSGIENDSV

-1516 EDVQRDKENLH
+1516 EDVQRDKENLR

-1542 LYLATLCPE
+1542 LYLTTLCPE

-1598 AVVVFQRMEK
+1598 AAVVFQRMGK

-1671 RWLLAQKRL
+1671 RWLLAQKCL

-1738 SVSVGGGD
+1738 SVSVGGDD

-1897 AYEAGTV
+1897 AYGAGTV

>member
-48 AYEIV
+48 AYEVV

-158 SLSHPELLAEVKAA
+158 SLSHPELLAEVKAV

-271 DKRGYGDYC
+271 DKRGYGAYC

-315 GWKKYASYPRAKKLR
+315 GWRKYASYPRAKKLR

-494 SLTAQ
+494 SLTAR

-514 KEKRSLDEMKLHVA
+514 KERRSLDEMKLHVA

-567 GQSVYVGG
+567 GQTVYVGG

-587 LPRRKFELRLKDSRG
+587 LPWRKFELRLKDSRG
-602 KTWATKEVVSDE
+602 KTWATKEVVTDE

-629 AGRYYITGIYDLCY
+629 AGRYRITGMYDVCY

-738 YRIVDVCVTDRNGQT
+738 YRIVDVYVTDRNGQT

-911 TLLYKERVL
+911 TLLYKDRVL

-1090 ESQIYDCLEESP
+1090 ESQIYNCLEESP

-1258 TVVTFTYV
+1258 MVVTFTYV

-1296 EDKEWLTQTLRFV
+1296 EDKEWLTQTLPFV

-1364 SLSAAYYASTLAT
+1364 SLSAAYYASTLST

-1405 SMQEEPAGVVSDET
+1405 SMPEEPASVVSDET

-1455 GQLQR
+1455 GKLQR

-1516 EDVQRDKENLH
+1516 EDVQRDKENLR
-1527 VHKVYAYGCSRWLDY
+1527 VHKVYAYGSSRWLDY

-1598 AVVVFQRMEK
+1598 AAVVFQRMGK

-1738 SVSVGGGD
+1738 SVSVGGDD

-1775 PLDEVESSASGLRIR
+1775 PLNEVESSASGLRIR

-1803 VTLRYV
+1803 VRLRYV

-1860 RLPKGTYVIE
+1860 CLPKGTYVIE

-1890 VYAPEFS
+1890 VYAPEFT
-1897 AYEAGTV
+1897 AYGAGTV

>member
-26 AADYDAL
+26 TADYDAL

-48 AYEIV
+48 AYEVV
-53 EQIGVKADKE
+53 EQIGVKAEKE

-70 AALIYG
+70 AVLIYG

-124 RNRSVWLKKVK
+124 RNRSIWLKKVK

-158 SLSHPELLAEVKAA
+158 SLSHPDLLAEVKAA

-271 DKRGYGDYC
+271 DERGYGDYC
-280 RLLDRFG
+280 RLLYRFG

-380 DSLDVWKERKVLADF
+380 DSLDVWKERKMLADF

-436 MRPEGTSGMEEGLLY
+436 MRPEGTPGMEEGLLY

-494 SLTAQ
+494 SLTAR

-567 GQSVYVGG
+567 GQTVYVGG

-665 DTVFLIGEARNFMG
+665 DTVFLMGKARNFMG

-738 YRIVDVCVTDRNGQT
+738 YRIVDVYVTDRNGQT

-833 LTEVRDLASGA
+833 LTDVRDLASGE

-911 TLLYKERVL
+911 TLLYKDRVL

-1090 ESQIYDCLEESP
+1090 ESQIYNCLEESP

-1296 EDKEWLTQTLRFV
+1296 EDKEWLTQTLPFV

-1364 SLSAAYYASTLAT
+1364 TLSAAYYASTLST

-1405 SMQEEPAGVVSDET
+1405 SMPEEPAGVVSDET

-1455 GQLQR
+1455 GKLQR

-1516 EDVQRDKENLH
+1516 EDVQRDKENLR

-1598 AVVVFQRMEK
+1598 AAVVFQRMGK

-1671 RWLLAQKRL
+1671 RWLLAQKCL

-1738 SVSVGGGD
+1738 SVSVGGDD

-1890 VYAPEFS
+1890 VYAPEFT
-1897 AYEAGTV
+1897 AYGAGTV